1 MKKRIVYGII
11 LLFIVLIGWRLTA
24 GLLKQSDSDAGRRQ
38 RAVPVQVA
46 PVERRL
52 MIDSGSFTGS
62 LLPNS
67 KFTVAPKVAGKLE
80 KLLVNLGDTVQ
91 NGSLIA
97 TLDDDEYEQQLVQ
110 ARADLDVS
118 RANLIDAGNSRDAA
132 SREFER
138 VKTLREQKIASA
150 TELDQAESA
159 FVAAQAGYEVALVQI
174 RHKEAAV
181 RAAEVRMAYTQ
192 IHAIWEKGQSPRVIA
207 ERYVDEGT
215 MLRANDPIVSVVDL
229 DRVLGVIHVVEKD
242 FPKILIGQS
251 AVLTT
256 DAHPG
261 KSFEGCVVRK
271 SPILDEATRQARV
284 EIEIPNPDGLLTAGM
299 FIRAELQFKHHD
311 EAMVVPNSAVVTR
324 NGRSGVFLADPGN
337 SRATFVPVEIGISG
351 PELVEIVT
359 PELSGLVV
367 TLGQHLLED
376 GAAILIIGDDTAE
389 SGRKTPAVDK
399 PETGGP
405 GFTR

>member
-1 MKKRIVYGII
+1 MKKRIIYGII
-11 LLFIVLIGWRLTA
+11 LLFIILIGWRMAA
-24 GLLKQSDSDAGRRQ
+24 GLLIRSESDTGKRQ
-38 RAVPVQVA
+38 RAVPVQAA
-46 PVERRL
+46 PVERQL

-67 KFTVAPKVAGKLE
+67 RFTVAPKVAGKLE
-80 KLLVNLGDTVQ
+80 KLLVNLGDPVK

-97 TLDDDEYEQQLVQ
+97 TIDDDEYEQQLVQ
-110 ARADLDVS
+110 AKAELDVS

-159 FVAAQAGYEVALVQI
+159 FVAAQAGYEVARVQI

-192 IHAIWEKGQSPRVIA
+192 IRAVWENGQAPRIIA
-207 ERYVDEGT
+207 ERFVDEGA
-215 MLRANDPIVSVVDL
+215 MLRANDPIVSIVDL
-229 DRVLGVIHVVEKD
+229 ERVLGVIHVVEKD

-251 AVLTT
+251 AVMTT
-256 DAHPG
+256 DAYPG
-261 KSFEGCVVRK
+261 KSFEGRVVRK

-284 EIEIPNPDGLLTAGM
+284 EIEIPNPEGLLTAGM
-299 FIRAELQFKHHD
+299 FIRAELQFEHHD
-311 EAMVVPNSAVVTR
+311 DALIVPSSAVVTR
-324 NGRSGVFLADPGN
+324 NGRSGVFMADPGN
-337 SRATFVPVEIGISG
+337 SRATFVPVEIGIAG
-351 PELVEIVT
+351 PERVEILT

-376 GAAILIIGDDTAE
+376 GAAILIIGDHTEE

-399 PETGGP
+399 PATDGLGSS
-405 GFTR
+405 R